1 MHLDRNMQAK
11 QHVTKAYFQPWQ
23 INHILLVTQSKKKNK
38 KKQKSLHSGRN
49 IICKGHCDYSLSAN
63 SLYLFNLNESFE
75 PVLLVCKSDGAQI
88 FEKLQNK
95 TILIFKTLNV

>member
-23 INHILLVTQSKKKNK
+23 INLILLLVTQSLKKTKVFTKWK
-38 KKQKSLHSGRN
+38 KYHLQRSLWLLSL
-49 IICKGHCDYSLSAN
+49 CKLT
-63 SLYLFNLNESFE
+63 LLFNLSENFE
-75 PVLLVCKSDGAQI
+75 PVLLVCKSDDAQI